1 MTVFEIITLLVV
13 ITAIFGFI
21 NIKFLKLPATI
32 GLMLISIVFTNGILL
47 AAKYFPSIGTMAQ
60 SFVGEIDFKT
70 VLIDV
75 MLCFL
80 LFAGALH
87 LDIKK
92 LKSLLWPVLSM
103 ASLGVIMSMFITGWL
118 VFIVFGWLGID
129 PPFIQCLLFGAII
142 APTDP
147 IATLGI
153 LKQVNVPKKLELK
166 IASESLFNDG
176 LGVVAFLT
184 VLGIASTSGGSF
196 SVFDIGTLFVEEVI
210 GGAVLGLVLGYG
222 CYYLMKLIED
232 YEVEVMLSIA
242 LVMGGYVLASKLH
255 FSGPLTV
262 VVAGIL
268 IGNKARSEAMEDEVR
283 NYMDK
288 FWELLDLMLN
298 SFLFV
303 LIGFEFIN
311 LTLNPIWI
319 YGGLCAIVITLLARF
334 LSILGPVRF
343 FSKKRDFLPHTA
355 TIMTWGG
362 LRGGLSLALV
372 LSISESLNRDLW
384 LTVCYT
390 VVLFS
395 IVVQGLTIKP
405 LVKRLILSKI
415 KGLKK
420 SDKE

>member
-21 NIKFLKLPATI
+21 NIKWLKLPATI
-32 GLMLISIVFTNGILL
+32 GLMLISIVFTNGVLL
-47 AAKYFPSIGTMAQ
+47 ASKFFPAIGEMAHG
-60 SFVGEIDFKT
+60 FINNIDFKT

-92 LKSLLWPVLSM
+92 LRNLLWPVLSM
-103 ASLGVIMSMFITGWL
+103 ASLGVVGSMFITAVLTYG
-118 VFIVFGWLGID
+118 VFGLLGLD
-129 PPFIQCLLFGAII
+129 VPFIQCLLFGAII

-184 VLGIASTSGGSF
+184 VLGIATTGGASF
-196 SVFDIGTLFVEEVI
+196 SMLEVGELFFTEAV
-210 GGAVLGLVLGYG
+210 GGCVLGLGLGYA
-222 CYYLMKLIED
+222 CFWLMSLIED

-311 LTLNPIWI
+311 LTLNAVWI
-319 YGGLCAIVITLLARF
+319 YAGLCAIVITLLARF
-334 LSILGPVRF
+334 ISIVGPVRF

-372 LSISESLNRDLW
+372 LSISENLNRELW

-405 LVKRLILSKI
+405 LVKKLILNKESK
-415 KGLKK
+415 
-420 SDKE
+420 EV